1 MPPLTNPFKC
11 LTTYLSSRRASKKEK
26 CLVAQNR
33 MANRGQETREEFLYK
48 LMLVRRTHIPQEEV
62 VLAKKEKK
70 KGFAEGGVEEIIEI
84 EGEGVE
90 EPVGG

>member
-1 MPPLTNPFKC
+1 
-11 LTTYLSSRRASKKEK
+11 
-26 CLVAQNR
+26 
-33 MANRGQETREEFLYK
+33 MANRGQETRKEFLHK
-48 LMLVRRTHIPQEEV
+48 LISVGRTLKPQEEV

-90 EPVGG
+90 EPVGGWKKVEKRMDTREDWE